1 MTVDTAAQKKVGA
14 LPVKG
19 FEEEKQS
26 NEIKFFIPT
35 LQQTEICGR
44 TISAD
49 AMHTQ
54 RESADYVVSQGA
66 HFHFTVKGNQ
76 KNLFEAI
83 ETWFEMEAKHQ
94 KPACQEPWHKDHG
107 RITSRKVWMTDKL
120 NDYVEFPHVNLVFA
134 MQRTVKDPNGKK
146 KDSIEIAFG
155 VASLSK
161 DETSAQEVLQVNRGH
176 WAVESAHWVLET
188 RPFGLIML
196 LLDFSWC
203 PKDLLYLM
211 QIRKSAAI
219 DHALNLRHA

>member
-1 MTVDTAAQKKVGA
+1 M
-14 LPVKG
+14 KG

-35 LQQTEICGR
+35 LQQTEIVGR

-76 KNLFEAI
+76 KNLFDAI

-94 KPACQEPWHKDHG
+94 KAAYQEPLDKDHG
-107 RITSRKVWMTDKL
+107 RITSRKIWMTDKL

-134 MQRTVKDPNGKK
+134 VQRTVKDPNGKM

-155 VASLSK
+155 VTSLSK
-161 DETSAQEVLQVNRGH
+161 DETSTQEVLRVNRATGLLNQH
-176 WAVESAHWVLET
+176 TGCLTIRMRLMKMPARFAV
-188 RPFGLIML
+188 GM
-196 LLDFSWC
+196 
-203 PKDLLYLM
+203 
-211 QIRKSAAI
+211 
-219 DHALNLRHA
+219 ALRTWRACGVSH